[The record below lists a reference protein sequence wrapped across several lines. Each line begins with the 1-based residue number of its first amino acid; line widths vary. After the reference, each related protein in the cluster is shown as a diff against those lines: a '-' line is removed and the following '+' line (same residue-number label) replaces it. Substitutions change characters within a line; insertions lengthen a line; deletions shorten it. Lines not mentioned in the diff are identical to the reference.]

1 MPLSLFMR
9 VRTGN
14 KCMKFR
20 IKVVGGCLENSKL
33 LTLRDAFCRTLY
45 VFNDCNSRLQLY
57 P

>member
-1 MPLSLFMR
+1 MPLSLFMQ

-33 LTLRDAFCRTLY
+33 LTFCRTLY